1 VRENSIYTINSMMQA
16 LLRSGKTESDND
28 ALSAIMARL
37 APSASDPGSI
47 DRALGEAKQYVST
60 QTYAEVEAA
69 ITKAKLDLA
78 AADNVI
84 ARGLGINL
92 SALTPDQPG
101 VAAATD
107 QGIAVK
113 ATSGSGL
120 NPTGKGYTPPPEQA
134 PPSQA
139 APQPQGGQPLDVSA
153 VGGRYNGDSTVTIPE
168 HGFSAPP
175 PDGSLEA
182 GKFYY
187 SNGIVRFVGPDGRT
201 YRVPAMTDP
210 SGGKKFDPRR
220 AIVLQ

>member
-1 VRENSIYTINSMMQA
+1 
-16 LLRSGKTESDND
+16 
-28 ALSAIMARL
+28 
-37 APSASDPGSI
+37 
-47 DRALGEAKQYVST
+47 
-60 QTYAEVEAA
+60 
-69 ITKAKLDLA
+69 
-78 AADNVI
+78 
-84 ARGLGINL
+84 
-92 SALTPDQPG
+92 
-101 VAAATD
+101 
-107 QGIAVK
+107 
-113 ATSGSGL
+113 
-120 NPTGKGYTPPPEQA
+120 
-134 PPSQA
+134 
-139 APQPQGGQPLDVSA
+139 